1 VLAENYMINPGLHMT
16 IGDIAVYL
24 DGDIEAAVL
33 QLLES
38 GDASVVNDRK
48 TGKPKL
54 VSATYKGLEKAHDE
68 EYYRWYPDYIS
79 KDPRRL
85 F

>member
-1 VLAENYMINPGLHMT
+1 MT
-16 IGDIAVYL
+16 FGDIAVYL
-24 DGDIEAAVL
+24 DGDIEAAAEEL
-33 QLLES
+33 IAS
-38 GDASVVNDRK
+38 GDAMAVNDRK

-54 VSATYKGLEKAHDE
+54 LKATYQGLEKAHDR
-68 EYYRWYPDYIS
+68 EYYRWFPDYIL